1 MRHGASEARLNC
13 TRGIGDICFACMAL
27 VFVGVLSAI
36 KIVIM
41 KRQTAVC
48 LTLFCFIVSFFL
60 SPSFS
65 SFSFSQS
72 AYAEEIVPQLTR
84 RGLNELPVYPRPKRP
99 QKIKRDKTD
108 IVFDIYKDPEDL
120 MWDRYESYLE
130 KQERRGAERPLL
142 EVFSGADATENQ
154 LGLYAGGVTGALDEH
169 LNLKGLRLRAAYGRS
184 SYEYRSRYD
193 LADDLFFEPYFKSR
207 SNFFEALVG
216 YEFRFQKSIFKVYG
230 GVIHERRSFDKKK
243 LNTQINNFV
252 ERNKHKVFNGN
263 PRVKFDHIQAKK
275 IVLDKLLRDHEEDKT
290 GAKFLVEIWRDF
302 DQGHWFSGHSS
313 YSTANGYYV
322 AHGRYGLPAYYFID
336 IGVELGA
343 FGNDEFDALRIGGF
357 SRFKMGDGEWTFSA
371 GLSGDYDE
379 PDVFYGTVQYYT
391 KFYLSDVLMNRFF

>member
-1 MRHGASEARLNC
+1 
-13 TRGIGDICFACMAL
+13 MAL

-48 LTLFCFIVSFFL
+48 LALFCFIVSFFL

-65 SFSFSQS
+65 SFSLSQS

-99 QKIKRDKTD
+99 PKIKRDKTD
-108 IVFDIYKDPEDL
+108 IVFDIYKDPEEL

-142 EVFSGADATENQ
+142 EVFSGADATKNQ
-154 LGLYAGGVTGALDEH
+154 LGLYAGGVTGALDDH
-169 LNLKGLRLRAAYGRS
+169 LNLKGLRLRAAYGQS
-184 SYEYRSRYD
+184 WYEYHSSREVNGEFVDIAFMGTSQFY
-193 LADDLFFEPYFKSR
+193 
-207 SNFFEALVG
+207 EAMIG
-216 YEFRFQKSIFKVYG
+216 YEFRALQSIFKIYG
-230 GVIHERRSFDKKK
+230 GVMAEDNDIDPRDV
-243 LNTQINNFV
+243 NN
-252 ERNKHKVFNGN
+252 HLQG
-263 PRVKFDHIQAKK
+263 QK
-275 IVLDKLLRDHEEDKT
+275 IGPKLLLEAWH
-290 GAKFLVEIWRDF
+290 DF
-302 DQGHWFSGHSS
+302 GMGHWFSGHASHS
-313 YSTANGYYV
+313 WASGYYV